1 MADAGGDGVGLV
13 GLVIEDH
20 ERRCALGGEGVVI
33 LAEDLVFH
41 VHPGAADPG
50 DPDADVHGVGI
61 RDLAAVIVGHR
72 CQDRADTLVLVHVHQ
87 ADLPHI
93 IVPPVKQGP

>member
-1 MADAGGDGVGLV
+1 
-13 GLVIEDH
+13 
-20 ERRCALGGEGVVI
+20 
-33 LAEDLVFH
+33 VFH
-41 VHPGAADPG
+41 VHAGAADPG

-72 CQDRADTLVLVHVHQ
+72 CQDRADPLVLVHVHQ